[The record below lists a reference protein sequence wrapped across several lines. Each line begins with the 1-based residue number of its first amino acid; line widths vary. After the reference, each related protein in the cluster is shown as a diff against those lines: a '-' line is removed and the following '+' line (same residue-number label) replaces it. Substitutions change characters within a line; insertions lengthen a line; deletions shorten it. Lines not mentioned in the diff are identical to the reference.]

1 MYEYKQRVPI
11 TSEISYNIYP
21 TSDFKF
27 YHVFDAFFF
36 INIFK
41 IHFQIH

>member
-36 INIFK
+36 Y
-41 IHFQIH
+41 